1 MSPDLL
7 LAAALV
13 AATPVLF
20 AALGELLAERSGV
33 LNLGLE
39 GTMLIGAVNGF
50 AATQG
55 FGSVW
60 AGIAAALVAGA
71 LFGLAFAFLVVTLRL
86 DQVVTGLA
94 FTILGAGLSAF
105 IGKPYVGM
113 APRATVPTPDL
124 GPLGDLPFL
133 GRVLFSQDVLVYVA
147 LALTGAVAFYLKQ
160 TRPGLVLRALGESPD
175 VLDTLGMPVAALR
188 YAYVVTGTALAG
200 LGGAYLSLAF
210 TPSWIENMT
219 AGRGWIALALVIF
232 ATWNPLRALFG
243 ALFFGCLDVLAFRA
257 QIIGVDVQP
266 TILGMIPYAATFAV
280 LLGISALGV
289 GRRLGAPAA
298 LGEPYVRGGGRAPRR
313 GRRARRALSAD
324 QLALEAVEL
333 VDELVP
339 QSSFLVVRHPGGL
352 DPVQGELAHLG
363 RLPFR
368 GLDHFGVL
376 TPDVR
381 VEHRRVIR
389 VDGHVQA
396 LGDHLPN
403 RV

>member
-1 MSPDLL
+1 MSPELL

-50 AATQG
+50 AATQA

-124 GPLGDLPFL
+124 GPLADLPFL
-133 GRVLFSQDVLVYVA
+133 GRVLFSQDILVYIA
-147 LALTGAVAFYLKQ
+147 LALTAAVAFYLKR

-175 VLDTLGMPVAALR
+175 VLDSLGLPVAAMR

-219 AGRGWIALALVIF
+219 AGRGWIAIALVIF
-232 ATWNPLRALFG
+232 ATWRPWWVLGGAILFG
-243 ALFFGCLDVLAFRA
+243 AIDALRFRA
-257 QIIGVDVQP
+257 QVGGDPIVDP
-266 TILGMIPYAATFAV
+266 HFLNMLPYVATLVV
-280 LLGISALGV
+280 LALVSRSVVRQRLGV
-289 GRRLGAPAA
+289 PAA
-298 LGEPYVRGGGRAPRR
+298 LGVAY
-313 GRRARRALSAD
+313 
-324 QLALEAVEL
+324 
-333 VDELVP
+333 
-339 QSSFLVVRHPGGL
+339 
-352 DPVQGELAHLG
+352 
-363 RLPFR
+363 
-368 GLDHFGVL
+368 
-376 TPDVR
+376 
-381 VEHRRVIR
+381 HREQR
-389 VDGHVQA
+389 
-396 LGDHLPN
+396 
-403 RV
+403 